1 MEYQEIKQLKK
12 EKQILVNVCFFNE
25 SGLVVNNRVPLK
37 NVAMKIENKTV
48 TLEELYKE
56 HLALQ
61 ENFKALSEKFE
72 ELMGKQTNFNKAVY
86 EALKLNLQ
94 FVKESKEEQI

>member
-1 MEYQEIKQLKK
+1 MEYQETKELKK

-25 SGLVVNNRVPLK
+25 KGLVVNNRVPLK
-37 NVAMKIENKTV
+37 NVAMKINNKTV
-48 TLEELYKE
+48 TLEELYCE
-56 HLALQ
+56 HLALT
-61 ENFKALSEKFE
+61 EKIKALSEQVEDFI
-72 ELMGKQTNFNKAVY
+72 GKQTNFNKAVY